1 MTSLCS
7 LRTRYHEQVR
17 RLGQTGGGLM
27 IDDLQRAD
35 KTKGLLGQY
44 LFFSHIS
51 DSRLAGQ
58 INQDFPWFS
67 VLHGWWRSNPTYNVA
82 YSTADAH
89 QDFAAQAATLFKMQP
104 EFPMDTDPSPPVFLP
119 AHTVHDTPTAST
131 SNLPGPED
139 MIGGDDLLPPPPVG
153 VDDGA
158 WSFNDVFSFD
168 DLDMDFN
175 FTDPSTS
182 LVALLPATP
191 STAPV
196 PAASSTAAIPAVSP
210 TALLPAMSSATLPPT
225 TTSTAPIPATSPTIP
240 VPATSPT
247 IPVLATPSVIPA
259 PAESFATPVAPA
271 KPTVISLNDDA
282 GYHPP
287 YRPPLVPSHAE
298 SQRIAARGAK
308 FCELRGSSVPTTDDS
323 DSDAIATNLFTSLNL
338 MKHKTPMPEVSSEET
353 DPKGFFSLDPSPS
366 TTTSKSSHKCARLLA
381 SERFNTN
388 NVSTSIIT
396 TVCPLQE
403 QKSLEHHADRDQKK
417 VVREEQLMDKKAQHE
432 HELAML
438 QHCHEHKMAMAS
450 HQKNLADSEIRK
462 MELELEIMKYQGRVM
477 GQSEA
482 EPEYGEGT
490 L

>member
-1 MTSLCS
+1 M
-7 LRTRYHEQVR
+7 
-17 RLGQTGGGLM
+17 GGGLM

-51 DSRLAGQ
+51 DSWLAGQ

-67 VLHGWWRSNPTYNVA
+67 VLHSWWRSNPTYNMV

-89 QDFAAQAATLFKMQP
+89 QDFAAQAMTLFKMQP

-158 WSFNDVFSFD
+158 WSFNNVFSFD

-182 LVALLPATP
+182 LAASLPAAP
-191 STAPV
+191 STAPI
-196 PAASSTAAIPAVSP
+196 PAASSTAPIPAVSP
-210 TALLPAMSSATLPPT
+210 AALLPAMSSATLLPATSSATLLPT
-225 TTSTAPIPATSPTIP
+225 TTSPAPVPATSPAIP

-247 IPVLATPSVIPA
+247 IPVLATPSIVPA
-259 PAESFATPVAPA
+259 PAESFAAPVAPA

-282 GYHPP
+282 GYRPP
-287 YRPPLVPSHAE
+287 CRPPLVPSRAE
-298 SQRIAARGAK
+298 SQRIAACGAK
-308 FCELRGSSVPTTDDS
+308 FLESRGSSVPTTDDS
-323 DSDAIATNLFTSLNL
+323 DSDAATANLFASLNL
-338 MKHKTPMPEVSSEET
+338 MKHKTPTPEVSSEET
-353 DPKGFFSLDPSPS
+353 DPKGFFSSDPSPS
-366 TTTSKSSHKCARLLA
+366 TTTSKSSHKRAWLLA
-381 SERFNTN
+381 SKRSDAND
-388 NVSTSIIT
+388 VSTLIIT
-396 TVCPLQE
+396 TVHALQE
-403 QKSLEHHADRDQKK
+403 QKSLEHRADRDQKK
-417 VVREEQLMDKKAQHE
+417 VAHEERLMDKKAQRK

-438 QHCHEHKMAMAS
+438 QHRHEHEMAMAS
-450 HQKNLADSEIRK
+450 HQKNPANSEIHK
-462 MELELEIMKYQGRVM
+462 MELELEIMKYRGRVM
-477 GQSEA
+477 GRSEA